1 MSCGGRPVGAPALAS
16 EMGGTMTAE
25 LVGRAKRGE
34 GAAFEALVARSY
46 DRLYAIAV
54 RILREDA
61 LAEDAVQ
68 DALIHAW
75 REIRG
80 LREPERFDAWITRL
94 VVNACR
100 DQVRRDRRRPMEIA
114 VQPIDAEPA
123 RSDAIADLADRDQ
136 LERGFR
142 RLTVEQRA
150 VLVLHH
156 YQGLRA
162 AEIARILGVPEG
174 TVASRIHYATRAMRA
189 ALEADLRPVGP
200 TRAGETA

>member
-1 MSCGGRPVGAPALAS
+1 
-16 EMGGTMTAE
+16 MTAE
-25 LVGRAKRGE
+25 LVGRAKAGD
-34 GAAFEALVARSY
+34 ATAFEALVLPSY
-46 DRLYAIAV
+46 DRLFALAI
-54 RILREDA
+54 RIMRDETV
-61 LAEDAVQ
+61 AEDAVQ

-80 LREPERFDAWITRL
+80 LREPDRFDAWLTRL

-100 DQVRRDRRRPMEIA
+100 DQARRSRRRPIEVA
-114 VQPIDAEPA
+114 VLPIDGPPA
-123 RSDAIADLADRDQ
+123 REDAIADLADRDQ

-142 RLTVEQRA
+142 RLTVDQRA
-150 VLVLHH
+150 ILVLHH

-162 AEIARILGVPEG
+162 PEIARVLGIPEG

-189 ALEADLRPVGP
+189 ALEADLRAVGP